1 MVSHFY
7 AYISKLR
14 WIVRW
19 GLKRN
24 TIQENV
30 MEHSWEVATLA
41 HVLAVIRNRYF
52 SENGDDAIDAN
63 AVATA
68 ALYHDCSEVI
78 TGDLPSPVKYHSPAI
93 QQAYHSIERAA
104 EHELVGLLPEALRSD
119 FAKLMVEENI
129 PLAHRQIIKAADTI
143 AAYLK
148 CQAELKAGNREFEKA
163 AEDIKQRLA
172 AYRLPEVDFFLSTFA
187 PSYQLTLDE
196 LLLRKGHAAELSEHE
211 RHLLAVRK

>member
-14 WIVRW
+14 WITRW

-41 HVLAVIRNRYF
+41 HALALIRNRYF
-52 SENGDDAIDAN
+52 DGTVDAN

-78 TGDLPSPVKYHSPAI
+78 TGDLPSPVKYHSTAI

-104 EHELVGLLPEALRSD
+104 ERELVALLPEALRDD
-119 FAKLMVEENI
+119 FSTLMVEDNL
-129 PLAHRQIIKAADTI
+129 PLEHRQLIKAADTI

-172 AYRLPEVDFFLSTFA
+172 AYGLAEVDYFLSTFA

-211 RHLLAVRK
+211 QHLLARRRA

>member
-1 MVSHFY
+1 MASHFF

-41 HVLAVIRNRYF
+41 HVLAVIRNRCF
-52 SENGDDAIDAN
+52 NGDVDAN
-63 AVATA
+63 AVAAA

-78 TGDLPSPVKYHSPAI
+78 TGDLPSPVKYHSTAI

-104 EHELVGLLPEALRSD
+104 ERELVALLPAALQND
-119 FAKLMVEENI
+119 FAALMVEENI

-143 AAYLK
+143 AAFLK

-172 AYRLPEVDFFLSTFA
+172 AYHLPEVDFFLSTFA

-211 RHLLAVRK
+211 RHLLAVGK

>member
-1 MVSHFY
+1 MVSHFF
-7 AYISKLR
+7 AYINKLR

-41 HVLAVIRNRYF
+41 HALALIRNRYF
-52 SENGDDAIDAN
+52 DGTLDAN
-63 AVATA
+63 AIATA

-104 EHELVGLLPEALRSD
+104 ERELVTLLPDALQQD
-119 FAKLMVEENI
+119 FAAVMVEDNL
-129 PLAHRQIIKAADTI
+129 PLAHRRIIKAADTI
-143 AAYLK
+143 AAFLK
-148 CQAELKAGNREFEKA
+148 CQAELTAGNREFEKA
-163 AEDIKQRLA
+163 ATDIKRRLA
-172 AYRLPEVDFFLSTFA
+172 AYQLPEVDFFLNTFA
-187 PSYQLTLDE
+187 SSYQLTLDE
-196 LLLRKGHAAELSEHE
+196 LLLRRGKTAELSEHE
-211 RHLLAVRK
+211 RHLLAVKH

>member
-1 MVSHFY
+1 VPRLAAGAFDGFAGISTMVSHFF

-30 MEHSWEVATLA
+30 MEHSWEVATVAHALA
-41 HVLAVIRNRYF
+41 LIRNRCY
-52 SENGDDAIDAN
+52 GGAVDAN
-63 AVATA
+63 AVAVA

-93 QQAYHSIERAA
+93 QEAYHSIERSAERELVQLLPLELQADFSALMIEERLPA
-104 EHELVGLLPEALRSD
+104 EHRQLV
-119 FAKLMVEENI
+119 
-129 PLAHRQIIKAADTI
+129 KAADTLS
-143 AAYLK
+143 AYLK
-148 CQAELKAGNREFEKA
+148 CQAEVKAGNREFEKA
-163 AEDIKQRLA
+163 AEDIKQRLDS
-172 AYRLPEVDFFLSTFA
+172 YHLPEVDYFLATFV

-196 LLLRKGHAAELSEHE
+196 LLLHPAKAP
-211 RHLLAVRK
+211 

>member
-1 MVSHFY
+1 MVSHFF

-30 MEHSWEVATLA
+30 MEHSWEVATVA
-41 HVLAVIRNRYF
+41 HVLALIRNRYYH
-52 SENGDDAIDAN
+52 GAVDAN
-63 AVATA
+63 AVSVA

-93 QQAYHSIERAA
+93 QSAYHSIERSA
-104 EHELVGLLPEALRSD
+104 ERELVALLPSELRAD
-119 FAKLMVEENI
+119 FAQLMVEEQL
-129 PLAHRQIIKAADTI
+129 PLEHRQLIKAADTLS
-143 AAYLK
+143 AYLK
-148 CQAELKAGNREFEKA
+148 CQAELKAGNSEFEKA
-163 AEDIKQRLA
+163 AEEIKQRLG
-172 AYRLPEVDFFLSTFA
+172 AYQMPEVDFFLATFA

-196 LLLRKGHAAELSEHE
+196 LLLRKGHNAELSEHE
-211 RHLLAVRK
+211 RQLLSGNH

>member
-1 MVSHFY
+1 MVSHFF

-41 HVLAVIRNRYF
+41 HVLALIRNRYF
-52 SENGDDAIDAN
+52 DGEIDAN
-63 AVATA
+63 AVAVA
-68 ALYHDCSEVI
+68 ALYHDCAEVI
-78 TGDLPSPVKYHSPAI
+78 TGDLPSPVKYHSAAI

-104 EHELVGLLPEALRSD
+104 ERELVGLLPDALQSE
-119 FAKLMVEENI
+119 FAALMVEENL
-129 PLAHRQIIKAADTI
+129 PLAHRQIVKAADTI
-143 AAYLK
+143 AAFLK

-163 AEDIKQRLA
+163 AEDIKQRLT
-172 AYRLPEVDFFLSTFA
+172 AYQLPEVDFFLSTFA

-196 LLLRKGHAAELSEHE
+196 LLLHRGDNAALSDHE
-211 RHLLAVRK
+211 RQLLKVRGY

>member
-1 MVSHFY
+1 MVSHFF

-41 HVLAVIRNRYF
+41 HVLALIRNRYF
-52 SENGDDAIDAN
+52 DGAVDAN
-63 AVATA
+63 AIAVA
-68 ALYHDCSEVI
+68 ALYHDCAEVI

-93 QQAYHSIERAA
+93 EQAYHSIERAA
-104 EHELVGLLPEALRSD
+104 EHELVGLLPAKLKND
-119 FAKLMVEENI
+119 FAALMVEDNLPVE
-129 PLAHRQIIKAADTI
+129 HRQIIKAADTI
-143 AAYLK
+143 AAFLK
-148 CQAELKAGNREFEKA
+148 CQAELKAGNNEFEKA
-163 AEDIKQRLA
+163 AENIKQRLT

-187 PSYQLTLDE
+187 PSYQLTLYE
-196 LLLRKGHAAELSEHE
+196 LLLRRGQGGELSDHE
-211 RHLLAVRK
+211 RHLLAVRN

>member
-1 MVSHFY
+1 MVSHFF

-14 WIVRW
+14 WIARW

-41 HVLAVIRNRYF
+41 HVLALIRNRYF
-52 SENGDDAIDAN
+52 DGDIDAN
-63 AVATA
+63 AVAVA
-68 ALYHDCSEVI
+68 AMYHDCAEVI

-104 EHELVGLLPEALRSD
+104 ERELVGLLPDALQSE
-119 FAKLMVEENI
+119 FADLMVEDNL

-143 AAYLK
+143 AAFLK

-163 AEDIKQRLA
+163 AEDIKQRLT
-172 AYRLPEVDFFLSTFA
+172 AYQLPEVDFFLSTFA

-196 LLLRKGHAAELSEHE
+196 LLLRRGQTAELSDHE
-211 RHLLAVRK
+211 RHLLKAHR

>member
-1 MVSHFY
+1 MVSHFF

-52 SENGDDAIDAN
+52 DGDLDAN

-68 ALYHDCSEVI
+68 ALYHDCAEVI
-78 TGDLPSPVKYHSPAI
+78 TGDLPSPVKYHSTAI

-104 EHELVGLLPEALRSD
+104 ERELVGLLPDALQND
-119 FAKLMVEENI
+119 FAALVIEENI
-129 PLAHRQIIKAADTI
+129 PLAHKQLIKAADTI
-143 AAYLK
+143 AAFLK

-163 AEDIKQRLA
+163 AEDIKLRLS
-172 AYRLPEVDFFLSTFA
+172 AYHLPEVDFFLSTFA

-196 LLLRKGHAAELSEHE
+196 LLLRKGQTAELSEHE
-211 RHLLAVRK
+211 RHLLAVHK